1 MAAVKK
7 ATNTSPKRH
16 VIRDLLLVIQTGAEF
31 SPKFLL
37 RHFKVVIMSEAP
49 QAIQDSSASS
59 FQSSNPPAAAPV
71 VGTIDTAGAGNV
83 VPRRIVRRRPNPG
96 NQVHNVAIDPIL
108 LKEVLD
114 ASNLPV
120 NVYSFE
126 IERTV
131 QRCVSLNAT
140 HVALQMP
147 EGLLLYATVLV
158 DVLQKL
164 VRSVT
169 KSTINLQVSILSD
182 VTYGACCID
191 DLTAS
196 QLGCQLLIHYGHSCL
211 VPIQHTVIPVQ
222 YVFVEIQ
229 FYIPHLV
236 QSLRATL
243 FLGAA
248 SSSSATPNDDDVVLV
263 RKLKDLCNDEERL
276 HLYLLG
282 TIQFRHALV
291 EVKDQLLR
299 RFEELRSTPGL
310 LLPRDFTVSIP
321 QCKPLSPGEVLG
333 CTSPTLNAHL
343 QEQENGENRGTRAV
357 VCFVADGRFHLESTM
372 IANHTKIDTFYRYD
386 PYSRVLSIEAYGA
399 SFILSIDIVCAEL
412 LSCFKFKHS

>member
-1 MAAVKK
+1 MIEASQENIDSHALSRTSDAV
-7 ATNTSPKRH
+7 AGIGNT
-16 VIRDLLLVIQTGAEF
+16 T
-31 SPKFLL
+31 
-37 RHFKVVIMSEAP
+37 
-49 QAIQDSSASS
+49 
-59 FQSSNPPAAAPV
+59 
-71 VGTIDTAGAGNV
+71 
-83 VPRRIVRRRPNPG
+83 PRRIVRRRPQPSNHPS
-96 NQVHNVAIDPIL
+96 NVKIDPDL
-108 LKEVLD
+108 LNEVLD

-131 QRCVSLNAT
+131 QRCVSMNAS

-169 KSTINLQVSILSD
+169 KSTTALQVSILSD

-191 DLTAS
+191 DITAS

-236 QSLRATL
+236 QSLVATL
-243 FLGAA
+243 FPREA
-248 SSSSATPNDDDVVLV
+248 SSCDRGNSSIDMNN
-263 RKLKDLCNDEERL
+263 KGRL

-291 EVKDQLLR
+291 EVREQLLLL
-299 RFEELRSTPGL
+299 FQELRSKAERLVPE
-310 LLPRDFTVSIP
+310 DVSISIP

-343 QEQENGENRGTRAV
+343 QVHSSGGNSRARAM

-372 IANHTKIDTFYRYD
+372 IANHTKIETFYRYD

-399 SFILSIDIVCAEL
+399 LALLGLIICAQSIRHV
-412 LSCFKFKHS
+412 

>member
-1 MAAVKK
+1 MNDASQASHDSSVL
-7 ATNTSPKRH
+7 SPPSSS
-16 VIRDLLLVIQTGAEF
+16 LN
-31 SPKFLL
+31 P
-37 RHFKVVIMSEAP
+37 P
-49 QAIQDSSASS
+49 QA
-59 FQSSNPPAAAPV
+59 P
-71 VGTIDTAGAGNV
+71 
-83 VPRRIVRRRPNPG
+83 PRRIVRRRPNQA
-96 NQVHNVAIDPIL
+96 NQPDTVAIDPIL
-108 LKEVLD
+108 LKEVLE
-114 ASNLPV
+114 ASNLPFS
-120 NVYSFE
+120 VYSFE

-131 QRCVSLNAT
+131 QRCISLKAS

-169 KSTINLQVSILSD
+169 NGETNLQVIILSD

-236 QSLRATL
+236 QSLVVTL
-243 FLGAA
+243 FPSKSRTQPGVR
-248 SSSSATPNDDDVVLV
+248 TPTLNDTVADEIAFLDNVKEMFVGST
-263 RKLKDLCNDEERL
+263 DEERL

-291 EVKDQLLR
+291 EVRDQLLR
-299 RFEELRSTPGL
+299 QFEEMKLKPEQT
-310 LLPRDFTVSIP
+310 LPNDFSISIP

-333 CTSPTLNAHL
+333 CTSPLLNAHL
-343 QEQENGENRGTRAV
+343 QHDGNNNVGFRTRAV

-372 IANHTKIDTFYRYD
+372 IANHTKISTFYRYD
-386 PYSRVLSIEAYGA
+386 PYSRVLSVEAYG
-399 SFILSIDIVCAEL
+399 E
-412 LSCFKFKHS
+412 